1 MGSISVTSAQ
11 VRPLPGAIVR
21 NYQAGAA
28 VTVGYGVYLDS
39 SGYVQHSDA
48 DLSEA
53 GARTIGI
60 VVGSKDG
67 ETAIVSGDRCSVV
80 VFGPVGGYASM
91 TPGEPVYNSKTAG
104 RLDQTAP
111 TSGAYPQAV
120 GRADSATVIFV
131 NPDVADPSSV

>member
-1 MGSISVTSAQ
+1 MASISLTSAQ
-11 VRPLPGAIVR
+11 IRPLTGAICR

-28 VTVGYGVYLDS
+28 LTVGYAVYLDS
-39 SGYVQHSDA
+39 SGYVQHADA
-48 DLSEA
+48 NLSEA
-53 GARTIGI
+53 GARAMGI
-60 VVGSKDG
+60 VVASKDG
-67 ETAIVSGDRCSVV
+67 ETSVVSGDRCSVC

-91 TPGEPVYNSKTAG
+91 TPGEPVYNSSTVG

-111 TSGAYPQAV
+111 TGGAYPQAF